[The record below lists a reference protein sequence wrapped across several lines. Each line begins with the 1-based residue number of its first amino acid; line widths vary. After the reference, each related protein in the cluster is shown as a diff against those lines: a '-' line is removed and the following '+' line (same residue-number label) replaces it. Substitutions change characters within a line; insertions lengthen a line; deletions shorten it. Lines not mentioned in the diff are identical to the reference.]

1 MKPTIVRILTL
12 ILALALTGFA
22 CKKKAGPAT
31 IEGPGEMLMF
41 LRAPDPQAAPQFIK
55 GFHAPE
61 QNAWRWTAGSF
72 AVKLR
77 PPFGASQKG
86 ARLRVNLTLPEPVL
100 AKLGPVTLTASI
112 GAMKLDPETFSQAG
126 AATYVRD
133 VPGGALLGESATVEF
148 SLDKFIAAGTFDQ
161 RELGLIVAGVG
172 FEKK

>member
-1 MKPTIVRILTL
+1 MKLTMIRTL
-12 ILALALTGFA
+12 MLVLALTAGGA

-31 IEGPGEMLMF
+31 IEGPAELMMF
-41 LRAPDPQAAPQFIK
+41 LRAPDPKAAPQFIK

-61 QNAWRWTAGSF
+61 QNAWRWTAGTF

-77 PPFGASQKG
+77 PPFGASEKG
-86 ARLRVNLTLPEPVL
+86 ARLRVNLTVPEPVT
-100 AKLGPVTLTASI
+100 AKLGPITLSAMI
-112 GAMKLDPETFSQAG
+112 GQMKLDPETFSKSG
-126 AATYVRD
+126 PATYTRD

-161 RELGLIVAGVG
+161 RELGLIVAAIG